1 MVSRFHDLILEV
13 AASRE
18 KYCSQTQVYTTQMAP
33 KQVKAA
39 KAGKKQK
46 VKKAPPKKVVQEASE
61 ESSDEDS
68 EEEEIETPVVKK
80 KAKPVVRAKEE
91 DSDDSSEE
99 DSDEEEETPPING
112 AKAKLSEKQN
122 GKTEENDDEDDE
134 DDDDDDED
142 DDDEEEEEEEAPP
155 PKAKPQKR
163 KDKPAAKPKQQ
174 AMEVEEDEDDDEED
188 SEEEEDDSDSEE
200 EAVSNNQGKRKK
212 GQADKPSKK
221 AKTDTVT
228 LFVNR
233 LSTKTTEETLKSFL
247 EENGVGVKSIQRLP
261 KKKFAFV
268 VLEDPADLD
277 KAVALSGQTLEDK
290 EIMIEKA
297 KAEPRSPPPAATPD
311 KPKASPV
318 KKGNTEDEEEGSK
331 LVVKNLSK
339 TVTEDMLKEA
349 FPTAVSMRMPLFPRW
364 QQQRVCLLDI

>member
-33 KQVKAA
+33 KQ
-39 KAGKKQK
+39 AGKKQK

-142 DDDEEEEEEEAPP
+142 DDDEEEEEEEEAPP